1 MRSDWVG
8 EILLERNL
16 GALHAEGTEKTL
28 ASLRKAINFRLPD
41 KGAILGLDG
50 PDLCKAAKSTPIRS
64 PYPNA
69 SLTFEWGNAD
79 YCAVVTEFDGG
90 CLIRPFMRQSQR
102 SQLGRSH
109 WVLVPEAVEIL
120 YEESGISWDLQ
131 TMPFDEENPGHVS
144 LICFGIFVEFCLAL
158 RCKNVY
164 QEEIQPSKL
173 AKMRAASKR
182 KEVYSYHTL
191 VIDPDGKEVRRG
203 AGTHASPRVHL
214 RRGHIRRLPSGDIWV
229 NACVV
234 GDKSAGM
241 VSKDYAVA
249 QSSSLH

>member
-1 MRSDWVG
+1 MRADWVR
-8 EILLERNL
+8 EILDEPDVGAVAHSGVVEALRN
-16 GALHAEGTEKTL
+16 
-28 ASLRKAINFRLPD
+28 LRKAVKFSLPRD
-41 KGAILGLDG
+41 CRVLGLD
-50 PDLCKAAKSTPIRS
+50 PAELSRAVESSMIRLPFPSVALC
-64 PYPNA
+64 
-69 SLTFEWGNAD
+69 FEWDMAR
-79 YCAVVTEFDGG
+79 AVVIASETDDGFTVRQAIDMCRTGWRLTPVIVEAKYGPAGLEWRYG
-90 CLIRPFMRQSQR
+90 CL
-102 SQLGRSH
+102 
-109 WVLVPEAVEIL
+109 
-120 YEESGISWDLQ
+120 SGVG
-131 TMPFDEENPGHVS
+131 DEEKKEEIVKLSHS
-144 LICFGIFVEFCLAL
+144 SFGAVVEFCLAL

-164 QEEIQPSKL
+164 QEEIQLSKL